1 MEETKTRNYFHTIE
15 PDSLLLHSTPFLFAK
30 YTAIPVQIRIANIAL
45 FRFFLPFAATYFPRV
60 CCHTFFAPV
69 ILRRKI
75 IAGCHKKA
83 FLQEWWNG
91 LDIGCT
97 KLIQRVA
104 ILSYRFLA
112 GAFHLFFLKRDDKVT
127 ANAETD

>member
-1 MEETKTRNYFHTIE
+1 MDLVLYFIIKCGQGGRGQNPQKFADVLYVWSPSAKTPEFFTPNLIASTSDGTKFSIKSSSVGRSSHLRQYVF
-15 PDSLLLHSTPFLFAK
+15 K
-30 YTAIPVQIRIANIAL
+30 YGVQIRIANIAL

-83 FLQEWWNG
+83 FLQEW
-91 LDIGCT
+91 
-97 KLIQRVA
+97 
-104 ILSYRFLA
+104 
-112 GAFHLFFLKRDDKVT
+112 
-127 ANAETD
+127 